1 MNVQVRPIENLSL
14 EELLAVRDEQG
25 ENVSEAITQAINN
38 KQDAAQKISSAAIPA
53 PLSAALAPKPIC

>member
-25 ENVSEAITQAINN
+25 ENVSEAITQAIQN
-38 KQDAAQKISSAAIPA
+38 KRAAAQEEVATVVPTPI
-53 PLSAALAPKPIC
+53 SAALAPKPIC